1 MPRLLFA
8 LALIWT
14 APALAAEKA
23 ALVIDVIGGTTPAVE
38 PFSELG
44 AGAEITLEATAEI
57 IVMHYATCEETHI
70 AGGVVSVGRA
80 ALKTSGGASVI
91 AQDKVECP
99 ETVAFVEETNASGAV
114 VLRSAG
120 EAAIAPRPVFIA
132 PGATM
137 VELLSGDGVIQARVV
152 GGRAVWPSG
161 APDLMIGQVY
171 QIRLIGPDGP
181 RVSAAAVRGNAG
193 VAILRYE

>member
-1 MPRLLFA
+1 MTRLLAIF
-8 LALIWT
+8 ALIWA

-23 ALVIDVIGGTTPAVE
+23 ALVIDVIGGTDPAVE
-38 PFSELG
+38 PFSELD
-44 AGAEITLEATAEI
+44 AGVEVTLEADAEI
-57 IVMHYATCEETHI
+57 IVMHYATCEETHV

-80 ALKTSGGASVI
+80 ALKTSGGATVI

-120 EAAIAPRPVFIA
+120 EAAISPRPVFVA
-132 PGATM
+132 PGATVVEVM
-137 VELLSGDGVIQARVV
+137 VDGAPVAARVV
-152 GGRAVWPSG
+152 GGRAVWPSS
-161 APDLMIGQVY
+161 APDLMVGQTY
-171 QIRLIGPDGP
+171 QLRLTGPDGP
-181 RVSAAAVRGNAG
+181 RFSAGMVRGNAG